1 MGSSRA
7 VALHASLLRFAL
19 HGAVLELRHEHEQ
32 RRAALRRRGVHLV
45 WVTLHQAQRAPP
57 SAAEVREELIDQLV
71 QEVQERQDFLEA
83 MQRGGRGAQYEHQIK
98 AEVSERLNRLRE
110 LGLG

>member
-1 MGSSRA
+1 M
-7 VALHASLLRFAL
+7 
-19 HGAVLELRHEHEQ
+19 
-32 RRAALRRRGVHLV
+32 
-45 WVTLHQAQRAPP
+45 
-57 SAAEVREELIDQLV
+57 REELIDQLV